1 MSLSEKVYKL
11 LNAQVTNEL
20 GASHAYLAMSMS
32 FESMGLLKLATRFMH
47 QSDEERGHA
56 LKFAKYIHDV
66 GRQVQ
71 LAALPE
77 PRRGFKTVREI
88 LEASLKS
95 EQTVTAE
102 INAIADAAAGAND
115 HATLSFLKWFI
126 DEQVEEVATV
136 QEMLQL
142 LELAGDMPLL
152 LIEER
157 MAEVTGE
164 AAP

>member
-1 MSLSEKVYKL
+1 MSMSEKVYKL

-20 GASHAYLAMSMS
+20 SASHAYLAMSMS
-32 FESMGLLKLATRFMH
+32 FESMGLLKLAGRFMQ

-56 LKFAKYIHDV
+56 LKFGKYVHDV
-66 GRQVQ
+66 GRQIQ
-71 LAALPE
+71 LGGLPE
-77 PRRGFKTVREI
+77 PRREFKTVREI
-88 LEASLKS
+88 LEAALKS

-102 INAIADAAAGAND
+102 INAIADAAGAVSD

-126 DEQVEEVATV
+126 DEQVEEVATA

-142 LELAGDMPLL
+142 LELAGNMPLL

-157 MAEVTGE
+157 MAEVTGD
-164 AAP
+164 ASP